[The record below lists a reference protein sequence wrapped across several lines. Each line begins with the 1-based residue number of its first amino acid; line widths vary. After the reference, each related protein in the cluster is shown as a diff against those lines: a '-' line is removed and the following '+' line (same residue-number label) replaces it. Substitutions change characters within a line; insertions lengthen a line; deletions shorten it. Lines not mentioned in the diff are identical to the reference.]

1 MAKPVLLDE
10 LHVAVRIPADLTAT
24 RAAAARGV
32 VAGAAFLARLRRA
45 VRAAVRAFP
54 ELTSVRVRITR

>member
-1 MAKPVLLDE
+1 MPKTVLLDE
-10 LHVAVRIPADLTAT
+10 LHLTVRIPADLPAA

-32 VAGAAFLARLRRA
+32 VAGAAFLVRLRWA

-54 ELTSVRVRITR
+54 ELTPVRVRIAR